1 MRHPGIWDVQKAAPF
16 IQKAV
21 PFIQNPVPFIQNP
34 VGFDRKGLA
43 FGLFQ
48 AIFLCNSLLLFGAI
62 LLNFYAFAFCIE
74 KKVVPL
80 HALIKLG
87 NKE

>member
-1 MRHPGIWDVQKAAPF
+1 MLEKRLSWDKNENETSGIWDVQKAAPF

-34 VGFDRKGLA
+34 VGFDKKGLA

-74 KKVVPL
+74 KK
-80 HALIKLG
+80 
-87 NKE
+87 

>member
-21 PFIQNPVPFIQNP
+21 PFIQNPV
-34 VGFDRKGLA
+34 GFDKKGLA

-74 KKVVPL
+74 KKIVPL